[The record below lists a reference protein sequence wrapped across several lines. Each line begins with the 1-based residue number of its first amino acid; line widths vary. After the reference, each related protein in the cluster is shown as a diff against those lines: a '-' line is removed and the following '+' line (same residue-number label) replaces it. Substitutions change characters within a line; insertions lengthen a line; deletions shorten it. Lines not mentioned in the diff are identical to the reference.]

1 MLGRSVS
8 LIAGSVGVP
17 PEVGE
22 FAGWMVL
29 TAYSPQA
36 SVGIA
41 DGQACVSWPSF
52 TVVAG
57 LVQRIARVREP
68 VRVDDGMQPRYVR

>member
-1 MLGRSVS
+1 MLGKSLS

-29 TAYSPQA
+29 TA
-36 SVGIA
+36 
-41 DGQACVSWPSF
+41 
-52 TVVAG
+52 
-57 LVQRIARVREP
+57 
-68 VRVDDGMQPRYVR
+68 